1 MEERTAVCLQ
11 HGLEYYTSTT
21 LLILVTVIRHDVHA
35 DSSKRIWG
43 KIPIRCLYD
52 NDKRMK
58 AISLTHAISQNEW
71 KKVRKRV

>member
-1 MEERTAVCLQ
+1 MEERLDI
-11 HGLEYYTSTT
+11 EPW
-21 LLILVTVIRHDVHA
+21 LVRNL
-35 DSSKRIWG
+35 